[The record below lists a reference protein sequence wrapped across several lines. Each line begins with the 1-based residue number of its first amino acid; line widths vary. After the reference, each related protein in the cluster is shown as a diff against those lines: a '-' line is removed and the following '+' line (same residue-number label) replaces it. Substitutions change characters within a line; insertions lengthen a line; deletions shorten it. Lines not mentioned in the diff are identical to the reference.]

1 MFKDFFK
8 SLRSGW
14 LHFLRELKRRAYKR
28 KRAWMADP
36 FTPAIENTVKRI
48 IREQKEKP

>member
-1 MFKDFFK
+1 MKDTIK
-8 SLRSGW
+8 SLRAAYRFW
-14 LHFLRELKRRAYKR
+14 LRDMRYRRDKR
-28 KRAWMADP
+28 KRAMLHDP